1 MICFSQKI
9 YLNHRVFQNE
19 SKLLS
24 RSEEVSEEFTHTVI
38 NEKQAAKYKYKALVS
53 KETKTQ
59 LEMEEKVRQSTI
71 LHPAVL
77 QATLVTADVLEE
89 TSRG

>member
-1 MICFSQKI
+1 MKSKQ
-9 YLNHRVFQNE
+9 QN
-19 SKLLS
+19 
-24 RSEEVSEEFTHTVI
+24 T
-38 NEKQAAKYKYKALVS
+38 

-59 LEMEEKVRQSTI
+59 LLEMKAKVRQSTI
-71 LHPAVL
+71 LNPAVP

>member
-1 MICFSQKI
+1 M
-9 YLNHRVFQNE
+9 LP
-19 SKLLS
+19 

-38 NEKQAAKYKYKALVS
+38 NEKQAAKYKYEALVS

-59 LEMEEKVRQSTI
+59 LLEMEAKVRQSTI
-71 LHPAVL
+71 LNPAVL

>member
-24 RSEEVSEEFTHTVI
+24 RSEEVIEEFTHTVI

-53 KETKTQ
+53 KETKAQ

-71 LHPAVL
+71 LNPAVL

>member
-1 MICFSQKI
+1 M
-9 YLNHRVFQNE
+9 
-19 SKLLS
+19 LL
-24 RSEEVSEEFTHTVI
+24 RSEEVSEEFTHTGADVI
-38 NEKQAAKYKYKALVS
+38 NEKQAAKYKYEALVS

-59 LEMEEKVRQSTI
+59 LLEMKAKVRQSTI
-71 LHPAVL
+71 LNPAVL

>member
-24 RSEEVSEEFTHTVI
+24 RSEEVIEEFTHTVI
-38 NEKQAAKYKYKALVS
+38 NEKQAAKYKYEALVS

-59 LEMEEKVRQSTI
+59 LEMEEKVRQSKI
-71 LHPAVL
+71 LNPAVL

>member
-1 MICFSQKI
+1 M
-9 YLNHRVFQNE
+9 
-19 SKLLS
+19 
-24 RSEEVSEEFTHTVI
+24 SEEFTHTVI
-38 NEKQAAKYKYKALVS
+38 NEKKAAKYKYEALVS

>member
-1 MICFSQKI
+1 M
-9 YLNHRVFQNE
+9 
-19 SKLLS
+19 S

-38 NEKQAAKYKYKALVS
+38 NEKQAAKYKYEALVS

-71 LHPAVL
+71 LNPAVL

-89 TSRG
+89 TSRGWMDHLDVQEPMAVLACLG

>member
-1 MICFSQKI
+1 M
-9 YLNHRVFQNE
+9 
-19 SKLLS
+19 
-24 RSEEVSEEFTHTVI
+24 RSLPTH
-38 NEKQAAKYKYKALVS
+38 EKQAAKYKYEALVS

-59 LEMEEKVRQSTI
+59 LLEMEAKVRQSTI
-71 LHPAVL
+71 LNPAVL